1 MFGSNP
7 TPFWGDIFYAD
18 LGIPQPGQYVIG
30 KIRPVV
36 IVSNNMGNLY
46 GNTITVVPLT
56 SGQKRLNLPTHIEI
70 TPDDIQSSGDYLKPS
85 TILTEQIITID
96 KTCLKAYIGRINS
109 VAIIGKIYEAL
120 KIQLAI

>member
-1 MFGSNP
+1 
-7 TPFWGDIFYAD
+7 
-18 LGIPQPGQYVIG
+18 
-30 KIRPVV
+30 
-36 IVSNNMGNLY
+36 MGNLY

-96 KTCLKAYIGRINS
+96 KSCLKAYIGRINS
-109 VAIIGKIYEAL
+109 VAVIGKIYEAL
-120 KIQLAI
+120 RIQLAI